1 MVQIDPNLGRV
12 EPLSSPLFQALVD
25 RLGHLKHIQFLA
37 AKDWLQL
44 VVSQDFP
51 FVLWILKSVLLE
63 CAPKSFLSLHCGV
76 AVRYRQS
83 WPDPLK
89 AALVS

>member
-51 FVLWILKSVLLE
+51 FVLWILKSVLLDVHPNLF
-63 CAPKSFLSLHCGV
+63 CHFTAG
-76 AVRYRQS
+76 
-83 WPDPLK
+83 
-89 AALVS
+89 